1 MITFADRERAI
12 EAYYAARELAEFL
25 KRSHRWLELDFH
37 SAEAL
42 NLHGADARLFATQ
55 LCERCIAETSDDGI
69 YRRLAKVLAGR
80 RVPIPDANIR
90 QTAASREQALAAP
103 PARPW
108 AEFVTNELLALFS
121 ANRAPTATGQDHLQL
136 SH

>member
-1 MITFADRERAI
+1 MMTFADRERAI
-12 EAYYAARELAEFL
+12 EAYYAARQLAEFL
-25 KRSHRWLELDFH
+25 KRSHRWLELGCH

-55 LCERCIAETSDDGI
+55 LCERCIAEPSDDGV
-69 YRRLAKVLAGR
+69 YRRLAKELAGR
-80 RVPIPDANIR
+80 RLPILDANIR
-90 QTAASREQALAAP
+90 QTAASREQALAAS

-108 AEFVTNELLALFS
+108 PEFVTNELLALFGVD
-121 ANRAPTATGQDHLQL
+121 RAPKATGQDHLQL